1 MGIGFVLLIWLV
13 VLLVL
18 GSLGALL
25 VSFITFRMSRSSTP
39 AIRWTRTLGAFV
51 YPFIM
56 IGYLGASFLL
66 YAVWCEGYRKVDP
79 GLGDCWHAPIV
90 NGYQL
95 VFIDIPEKG
104 SIVSAKDMEAGFWEA
119 NLSDISLIGTKGD
132 LIYGVSDDSG
142 YFLFNT
148 KDKKLKASRS
158 KNEWQ
163 TWLTGFGLSANEE
176 LSKTYDLYV
185 KIRITARD
193 WIAFGVMVLVGFL
206 VSGAWWYGIW
216 RTPTWMKFI
225 SNFIPT
231 RFQKI
236 LMGERS

>member
-1 MGIGFVLLIWLV
+1 MGIGFVLFGWLII
-13 VLLVL
+13 LLVL

-25 VSFITFRMSRSSTP
+25 VSFITFRTSRSSAQ

-79 GLGDCWHAPIV
+79 SLGDCWHVPVV

-104 SIVSAKDMEAGFWEA
+104 QLVSPKDMEAGFWSE

-132 LIYGVSDDSG
+132 LIYGVSDNSG

-148 KDKKLKASRS
+148 KDKKLRASKS
-158 KNEWQ
+158 KNEWEA
-163 TWLTGFGLSANEE
+163 WLEGSGLSANEE
-176 LSKTYDLYV
+176 LSKAYDFYIN
-185 KIRITARD
+185 IRITPAD
-193 WIAFGVMVLVGFL
+193 WMAFWAVVLVGFL
-206 VSGAWWYGIW
+206 ISAAWWYGIW
-216 RTPTWMKFI
+216 KTPTLMNFI

-231 RFQKI
+231 RFKER
-236 LMGERS
+236 LMGGTP